1 MVPWKTQ
8 SIEDDGKKKK
18 KTHIIP
24 FQLAKEEGGRRSTSG
39 REGTRRK
46 FQGLLHLVRGWEGD
60 VLLVTGQRGP
70 SILACG
76 MRISESNSEGVGP
89 AEAPSGGGSD
99 SSGGGQRGMGE
110 GCGPPTDQQ

>member
-1 MVPWKTQ
+1 M
-8 SIEDDGKKKK
+8 EKK

-24 FQLAKEEGGRRSTSG
+24 FQLAREEGGRRSTSG

-76 MRISESNSEGVGP
+76 MRIGESNGERVGP

-99 SSGGGQRGMGE
+99 SRGGRQRGMGE